1 MTGSAA
7 ERFDKALASSPA
19 GLDGPEL
26 LPARLARACAAALGV
41 DGAGLSLHVGVL
53 RTPIG
58 ASDAQTAHAER
69 LQFTVGDGPCLRA
82 QDNGTVIAFSLED
95 IARNWPALW
104 ASMLNET
111 TYQGVLSVPLPPPMG
126 PLVVLDLY
134 VRDPAGLTSL
144 DRADVAEVARVTTQE
159 LAITVSGAEFP
170 DDGSDW
176 LEGPDARR
184 RGNVWQAMG
193 LVGISFGLD
202 AEDAIAT
209 MRASAIAAGRVV
221 DDIAADIVAGRLVPA
236 DLQGAPGRDA
246 G

>member
-19 GLDGPEL
+19 DLAGPEL

-95 IARNWPALW
+95 IARNWPQLW

-111 TYQGVLSVPLPPPMG
+111 TYGGVLSVPLPPPMG

-134 VRDPAGLTSL
+134 VRDPSGLTSL
-144 DRADVAEVARVTTQE
+144 ERADVQEVARVTTQE
-159 LAITVSGAEFP
+159 LAVTVSGAEFP

-176 LEGPDARR
+176 LEGPDAQRR
-184 RGNVWQAMG
+184 ANVWQAMG

-236 DLQGAPGRDA
+236 DLRGAPGRDA